1 MAATA
6 PYSIALT
13 VTALHNCTMFWLY
26 LYAWDKE
33 KWKQYQVWKIR
44 NHDQVLLVSFGLPGP
59 LGSSGSLSYP
69 IHQVGLPCLGH
80 WRGYPSSQMSFV
92 LFVNAWF
99 NLHHQRCWND
109 KWKRLRPSLI
119 WLSVPYHQNAVRV
132 KTVPLI
138 GRMSISQ
145 SSHLLPIN
153 NPSTG

>member
-26 LYAWDKE
+26 LHAQGKVETISSLEDTKPH
-33 KWKQYQVWKIR
+33 Q

-92 LFVNAWF
+92 LFVNA
-99 NLHHQRCWND
+99 
-109 KWKRLRPSLI
+109 
-119 WLSVPYHQNAVRV
+119 
-132 KTVPLI
+132 
-138 GRMSISQ
+138 
-145 SSHLLPIN
+145 
-153 NPSTG
+153 